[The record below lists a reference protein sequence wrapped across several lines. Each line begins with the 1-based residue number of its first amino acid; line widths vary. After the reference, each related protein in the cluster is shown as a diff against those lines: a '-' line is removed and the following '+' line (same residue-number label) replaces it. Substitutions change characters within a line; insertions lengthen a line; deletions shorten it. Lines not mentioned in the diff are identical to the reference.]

1 MKVSGYFNIHLSV
14 RCILSDMMSIL
25 YTSQLLAD
33 SLVAMVTVMDT
44 GLLSVAMLQYVLHNY
59 ATYVQVGKSVF
70 KL

>member
-1 MKVSGYFNIHLSV
+1 
-14 RCILSDMMSIL
+14 MMSIL

-33 SLVAMVTVMDT
+33 SLVAIVTVMDT

-70 KL
+70 ELWQVKEITYRLLDRLVW

>member
-1 MKVSGYFNIHLSV
+1 
-14 RCILSDMMSIL
+14 MMSIL

-70 KL
+70 KLWQVKEKTYRLLDRLVW